1 MKNLQKQVDEWI
13 ARFEEGYWP
22 PLTNLARLMEEVG
35 ELSRIMNHSFGSK
48 YKKPEEQ
55 EQKLSE
61 ELADVLFVIICIA
74 NEQNIDLEVAFE
86 DVMEKYHTRDSNRW
100 APKRISEEEVE
111 A

>member
-61 ELADVLFVIICIA
+61 ESSG
-74 NEQNIDLEVAFE
+74 
-86 DVMEKYHTRDSNRW
+86 RDGRRPTESVRPG
-100 APKRISEEEVE
+100 A
-111 A
+111 